1 MGIFNEFVTRADA
14 LADETFTEYAVTKR
28 RFEAA
33 EKQRAATPV
42 KSGLVSAEYAA
53 RAAKIE
59 ADFLAAKQKFEA
71 VKRGL
76 PEKSRQMQAIREDFV
91 AAVDDC
97 FAADPAKLD
106 KSTLAL
112 LESGIL
118 KPGEYE
124 RLMAN
129 AEKDENFTMMR
140 LIAAKAAEA
149 ADKAPTREGEAILK
163 AVAMRGRNAD
173 GADYVKAFDAGVVGI
188 FERCLKN
195 PSMYSYWDKLVQP
208 ARDAL

>member
-1 MGIFNEFVTRADA
+1 MGNFSEFVTRADA
-14 LADETFTEYAVTKR
+14 LADETFTEYTVTKR
-28 RFEAA
+28 RLEAA
-33 EKQRAATPV
+33 ERKKAETPV
-42 KSGLVSAEYAA
+42 KSGLVSAEYAV
-53 RAAKIE
+53 RAAKAE
-59 ADFLAAKQKFEA
+59 ADFLAAKEKFET

-76 PEKSRQMQAIREDFV
+76 PEKGRQMQAIREDFV
-91 AAVDDC
+91 AAVDSR

-106 KSTLAL
+106 KATLAL

-124 RLMAN
+124 RLMAS

-140 LIAAKAAEA
+140 LIAAKAAEV

-163 AVAMRGRNAD
+163 AVAMRGRNVD
-173 GADYVKAFDAGVVGI
+173 GSDYIRAFDEGVVSL

-195 PSMYSYWDKLVQP
+195 PSLYSHWDKLMQP
-208 ARDAL
+208 VRDAL

>member
-1 MGIFNEFVTRADA
+1 MGNFSEYVERADA
-14 LADETFTEYAVTKR
+14 LADETFTEYTVTKR

-33 EKQRAATPV
+33 ERKRAETPV
-42 KSGLVSAEYAA
+42 KHGLVSAEYAV
-53 RAAKIE
+53 RAAKAE
-59 ADFLAAKQKFEA
+59 ADYLEA
-71 VKRGL
+71 REKYETVKRGL
-76 PEKSRQMQAIREDFV
+76 PEKSSQMAAIRADFV
-91 AAVDDC
+91 AAVASH

-106 KSTLAL
+106 KATLAL

-124 RLMAN
+124 RLMAS
-129 AEKDENFTMMR
+129 AEKDENFTMIR
-140 LIAAKAAEA
+140 LIAAKAAEV

-173 GADYVKAFDAGVVGI
+173 GADYIRAFDVGVASL

-195 PSMYSYWDKLVQP
+195 PSLYSSWDMLMQSVK
-208 ARDAL
+208 DAL

>member
-1 MGIFNEFVTRADA
+1 MGNFSEFVERADA
-14 LADETFTEYAVTKR
+14 LADETFTEYTVTKR

-33 EKQRAATPV
+33 ERKRAETPV
-42 KSGLVSAEYAA
+42 KHGLVSAEYAV
-53 RAAKIE
+53 RAAKAETDYLE
-59 ADFLAAKQKFEA
+59 AREKYET

-76 PEKSRQMQAIREDFV
+76 PEKSSQLAAIRADFV
-91 AAVDDC
+91 AAVASH

-106 KSTLAL
+106 KATLAL

-124 RLMAN
+124 RLMAS
-129 AEKDENFTMMR
+129 AEKDENFTMIR
-140 LIAAKAAEA
+140 LIAAKAAEV

-173 GADYVKAFDAGVVGI
+173 GADYIKAFDVGVVSL

-195 PSMYSYWDKLVQP
+195 PSLYSSWDMLMQP
-208 ARDAL
+208 VRDAL

>member
-1 MGIFNEFVTRADA
+1 MGTFNEFVTRADA
-14 LADETFTEYAVTKR
+14 LADEVFTEYTVTKR

-33 EKQRAATPV
+33 ERKKAETPV
-42 KSGLVSAEYAA
+42 KSGLVSAEYGARAA
-53 RAAKIE
+53 RAE
-59 ADFLAAKQKFEA
+59 ADFLTAKEKFEA

-91 AAVDDC
+91 AAVNDR

-106 KSTLAL
+106 KATLAL
-112 LESGIL
+112 LDSGIL
-118 KPGEYE
+118 RPSEFE
-124 RLMAN
+124 RLMVD

-149 ADKAPTREGEAILK
+149 ADKAPTREGAETLK
-163 AVAMRGRNAD
+163 AVALRARTAD

-188 FERCLKN
+188 FERCVKN
-195 PSMYSYWDKLVQP
+195 PSMYAYWDKLVQP

>member
-1 MGIFNEFVTRADA
+1 MGAFNEFVTRADA
-14 LADETFTEYAVTKR
+14 LADETFTEYTVTKR

-42 KSGLVSAEYAA
+42 KHGLVSAEFAVRAA
-53 RAAKIE
+53 RAEANYLEAKE
-59 ADFLAAKQKFEA
+59 KFEA

-91 AAVDDC
+91 AAVSDH
-97 FAADPAKLD
+97 FAADPAKMD
-106 KSTLAL
+106 MAAIAL
-112 LESGIL
+112 MDSGIL

-129 AEKDENFTMMR
+129 AERDENYTMIR

-163 AVAMRGRNAD
+163 AVAMRGRNSD

-195 PSMYSYWDKLVQP
+195 PSMYAYWDKLVQP

>member
-1 MGIFNEFVTRADA
+1 MGNFSEFVTRADT
-14 LADETFTEYAVTKR
+14 LASETFDEYRVTKR

-53 RAAKIE
+53 RAARAE
-59 ADFLAAKQKFEA
+59 ADFLTAKEKFET

-76 PEKSRQMQAIREDFV
+76 PEKGRQMAAIRADFV
-91 AAVDDC
+91 AAVDSH

-106 KSTLAL
+106 KATLVL
-112 LESGIL
+112 LDSGIL
-118 KPGEYE
+118 KPHEYE
-124 RLMAN
+124 MLMAN
-129 AEKDENFTMMR
+129 AEKDENYTMIR
-140 LIAAKAAEA
+140 LIAAKAAEV
-149 ADKAPTREGEAILK
+149 ADKAPTREGEATLK

-173 GADYVKAFDAGVVGI
+173 GADYIKAFDVGVVSL

-195 PSMYSYWDKLVQP
+195 PSLYSSWDMLMQP
-208 ARDAL
+208 VRDAL